1 MSAFMQNRIR
11 HIKTVLSG
19 FWSRN
24 LLFANVV
31 SAGALCGFGDAIQ
44 QKLEGA
50 EKHDWKR
57 TGRMAT
63 IGFILGFPT
72 HFFYTFLDRKFIGTT
87 ASTISTKVVLDEVF
101 MAPLS
106 ITSFYLGR

>member
-1 MSAFMQNRIR
+1 MQNQVKHLKAVI
-11 HIKTVLSG
+11 TG

-31 SAGALCGFGDAIQ
+31 SAGAICGFGDVIQ

-50 EKHDWKR
+50 KKYDWKR
-57 TGRMAT
+57 TGRMA
-63 IGFILGFPT
+63 IVGFVVGIPT
-72 HFFYTFLDRKFIGTT
+72 HYFYTFLDRKFVGTT
-87 ASTISTKVVLDEVF
+87 ASTVSMRVVMDEIF

-106 ITSFYLGR
+106 ITSFYLG